1 MMNNKIKSVKE
12 IKKLID
18 EVMLPGYYYKTNFSC
33 SDFLIDINYK
43 LIIKASIVKKE
54 DKMVYE
60 FVLDTQFLSEKEISY
75 EEMKMI
81 ISIIE
86 ILENNRKFVL
96 SRLKKY
102 TVEEYE
108 KEKMERE
115 RQSKMML
122 EALKNM
128 FIRKIEGNHQQ
139 EMEGNYYE

>member
-1 MMNNKIKSVKE
+1 MEIKSVKE

-33 SDFLIDINYK
+33 SDFLVDINYK
-43 LIIKASIVKKE
+43 LIIKASLVGQE

-60 FVLDTQFLSEKEISY
+60 FVLDTQFLSEKGISY

-108 KEKMERE
+108 KEQEEKKKKSE
-115 RQSKMML
+115 MML
-122 EALKNM
+122 EALKTM

-139 EMEGNYYE
+139 KIEDNYYYE

>member
-1 MMNNKIKSVKE
+1 MKIKSVKE

-18 EVMLPGYYYKTNFSC
+18 EVMLQGYYYKTNFSC
-33 SDFLIDINYK
+33 SDFLVDINYK
-43 LIIKASIVKKE
+43 LIIKASLVGQE

-60 FVLDTQFLSEKEISY
+60 FVLDTQFLSEKGISY

-108 KEKMERE
+108 KEQEEKKKKSE
-115 RQSKMML
+115 MML
-122 EALKNM
+122 EALKTM

-139 EMEGNYYE
+139 KIEDNYYYE

>member
-1 MMNNKIKSVKE
+1 MKIKSVKD

-33 SDFLIDINYK
+33 SDFLVDINYK
-43 LIIKASIVKKE
+43 LIIKASLVRQE

-60 FVLDTQFLSEKEISY
+60 FVLDTQFLSEKGISY

-108 KEKMERE
+108 KEQEEKKKKSE
-115 RQSKMML
+115 MML
-122 EALKNM
+122 EALKTM

-139 EMEGNYYE
+139 EIEDNYYE

>member
-1 MMNNKIKSVKE
+1 MKIKSVKE

-33 SDFLIDINYK
+33 SDFLVDINYK
-43 LIIKASIVKKE
+43 LIIKASLVGQE

-60 FVLDTQFLSEKEISY
+60 FVLDTQFLSEKGISY

-108 KEKMERE
+108 KEQEEKKKKSE
-115 RQSKMML
+115 MML
-122 EALKNM
+122 EALKTM

-139 EMEGNYYE
+139 KIEDNYYYE